1 MIRISG
7 GEWKGHPLKS
17 PKGSETRPTS
27 AFLRESIFNTLQN
40 AMGLEPRSVLDL
52 FAGTGALGIEALSRG
67 AEKAVFVESSPQT
80 CKVLEQNL
88 QALAQDRSTRVL
100 READPKKWG
109 KLLLSL
115 ESHLPFDLVFC
126 DPPYNKGWILKAF
139 RALETFSL
147 MSDRCILVAEMSPK
161 ESLDLENWKLL
172 KDKIHGDSKVVFL
185 ERKA

>member
-1 MIRISG
+1 MLRISG

-52 FAGTGALGIEALSRG
+52 FSGTGALGIEALSRG

-80 CKVLEQNL
+80 LKVLEQNL
-88 QALAQDRSTRVL
+88 QFPNRSTRVI
-100 READPKKWG
+100 REAEPKKWG
-109 KLLLSL
+109 KMLMSF
-115 ESHLPFDLVFC
+115 ESYLPFDLIFC
-126 DPPYNKGWILKAF
+126 DPPYNKGWIPKAF
-139 RALETFSL
+139 KALESFPL
-147 MSDRCILVAEMSPK
+147 WSDRCILVAEMSPK
-161 ESLDLENWKLL
+161 ESVELENWKLL
-172 KDKIHGDSKVVFL
+172 KEKVHGDSKVVFL

>member
-1 MIRISG
+1 MLRISG

-80 CKVLEQNL
+80 LKILEQNL
-88 QALAQDRSTRVL
+88 QTLTQNRLARVL

-109 KLLLSL
+109 KMLMSFD
-115 ESHLPFDLVFC
+115 SYLPFDLIFC
-126 DPPYNKGWILKAF
+126 DPPYNKGWIPKAF
-139 RALETFSL
+139 KALENFPL
-147 MSDRCILVAEMSPK
+147 WSDCCILVAEMSPK
-161 ESLDLENWKLL
+161 ESVDLENWKLL
-172 KDKIHGDSKVVFL
+172 KEKVHGDSKVVFL

>member
-1 MIRISG
+1 MLRISG

-52 FAGTGALGIEALSRG
+52 FSGTGALGIEALSRG
-67 AEKAVFVESSPQT
+67 AEKAVFVESSLQT
-80 CKVLEQNL
+80 LKVLEQNL
-88 QALAQDRSTRVL
+88 QVPNRSTRVI

-109 KLLLSL
+109 KMLMSFD
-115 ESHLPFDLVFC
+115 SYLPFDLIFC
-126 DPPYNKGWILKAF
+126 DPPYNKGWIPKAF
-139 RALETFSL
+139 KALENFPL
-147 MSDRCILVAEMSPK
+147 WSDHCILVAEMSPK
-161 ESLDLENWKLL
+161 ESVELENWKLL
-172 KDKIHGDSKVVFL
+172 KEKVHGDSKVVFL